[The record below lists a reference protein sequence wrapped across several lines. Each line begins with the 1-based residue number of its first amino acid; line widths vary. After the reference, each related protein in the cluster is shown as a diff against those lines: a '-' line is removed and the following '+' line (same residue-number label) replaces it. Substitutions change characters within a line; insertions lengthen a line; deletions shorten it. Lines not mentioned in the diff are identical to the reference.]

1 MTDSTVLKSK
11 SKSSL
16 AELVSV
22 SSSAEREKK
31 QNTVLVALQTNDERN
46 SGNTVHGVTV
56 NREDELGGY
65 KLYRRRWLGLCES
78 SCSLTLLGDAHA
90 GC

>member
-1 MTDSTVLKSK
+1 MADSTALKSK

-16 AELVSV
+16 AELISV
-22 SSSAEREKK
+22 STSAEREKK
-31 QNTVLVALQTNDERN
+31 PDPVLVALHMNEEN
-46 SGNTVHGVTV
+46 NGNTVHGVTV

-78 SCSLTLLGDAHA
+78 LALLNVLGDADT